1 MKIVTAEQMRK
12 IDRACIESGT
22 QASVLME
29 NAGRAVAEHIGEITG
44 DVVGK
49 RIVILAG
56 PGNNGGDGLVAARYL
71 YGWNADV
78 SLFLLGKRR
87 EDDEN
92 LELIRERTIPVA
104 EVTGRDELDL
114 LIQAA
119 ESADILIDALFG
131 TGNNRP
137 LEGIYRKALEEIGS
151 VIRAGKRLHVVAVDI
166 PSGMDADTGA
176 VDDACLHADETVT
189 LAAPKRGLYHFPGS
203 EYAGRITIA
212 EIGIPEHLFRD
223 ITLELN
229 TAGRVRK
236 LLPRRPVTAN
246 KGTFG
251 KVMVVAGS
259 MNYVGAAYLACS
271 GAVRAGAGLVT
282 CATAAGLQP
291 ILASKMA
298 EVTYLPLP
306 EADRGIVSTEAAK
319 TILNEIGAYNVLL
332 IGCGLGQS
340 DSARD
345 FVRTLLLM
353 NSRLLPVAVIDADA
367 LNTLAGVPEW
377 WRQISGNAILTP
389 HPGEMARLTGLTVAE
404 VQRSRL
410 ELAGESAEKWGCTV
424 VLKGAYSVIASP
436 GVEPVINP
444 VANPGMASAGMGDVL
459 AGVIAGMAAQGL
471 SPFEAST
478 AGVFIHAEAGEMAR
492 ETIGDTGM
500 TASDILPLLPKANK
514 KVKTGF

>member
-1 MKIVTAEQMRK
+1 MKIVTAEQMGK
-12 IDRACIESGT
+12 IDRACIAGGT
-22 QASVLME
+22 PAAVLME
-29 NAGRAVAEHIGEITG
+29 NAGRAVAEHIRETAG
-44 DVVGK
+44 DVAGK

-78 SLFLLGKRR
+78 SLFLFGKRR

-92 LELIRERTIPVA
+92 LELIRERNISLT
-104 EVTGRDELDL
+104 EVTGREELEL
-114 LIQAA
+114 LVQAGK
-119 ESADILIDALFG
+119 SADILVDALFG

-137 LEGIYRKALEEIGS
+137 LEGIYREALEKIGS
-151 VIRAGKRLHVVAVDI
+151 ILRAGKRLFVVAVDL
-166 PSGMDADTGA
+166 PSGMNADTGA
-176 VDDACLHADETVT
+176 ADDACLHADETVT
-189 LAAPKRGLYHFPGS
+189 LAAPKKGLYHFPGS
-203 EYAGRITIA
+203 EHAGRITIA
-212 EIGIPEHLFRD
+212 DIGIPERFFDD

-229 TAGRVRK
+229 TTERVRK

-259 MNYVGAAYLACS
+259 ANYIGAAYLACS

-282 CATAAGLQP
+282 CASPASLQP

-306 EADRGIVSTEAAK
+306 EAAWGIVSTEASR
-319 TILNEIGAYNVLL
+319 TIVSELSAYTVLL

-353 NSRLLPVAVIDADA
+353 NGRSLPVTVIDADA
-367 LNTLAGVPEW
+367 LNTLADVPEW
-377 WRQISGNAILTP
+377 WRQMSGNAILTP

-404 VQRSRL
+404 VQRNRL

-436 GVEPVINP
+436 GREPVINP
-444 VANPGMASAGMGDVL
+444 AANPGMASAGSGDVL
-459 AGVIAGMAAQGL
+459 AGVIAGLAAQGIGAFDAATCGMYL
-471 SPFEAST
+471 
-478 AGVFIHAEAGEMAR
+478 HAEAGEIVR
-492 ETIGDTGM
+492 EEIGDTGM
-500 TASDILPLLPKANK
+500 TASDLLPLLPAAIK
-514 KVKTGF
+514 KVRTGF